1 MARNLTYKQIQAA
14 HEARMWIKEVIV
26 PVIGTGVVLAS
37 IPEVR
42 KTVTETYQRAKWN
55 IQKKFRKRG
64 S

>member
-1 MARNLTYKQIQAA
+1 MTYKQIQAA

-26 PVIGTGVVLAS
+26 PVVTTGVVLSS

-42 KTVTETYQRAKWN
+42 ETVKSGYQKARWK
-55 IQKKFRKRG
+55 IQKKFQKKG

>member
-1 MARNLTYKQIQAA
+1 MTYKQIQAA

-26 PVIGTGVVLAS
+26 PVVTTGVVLGS

-42 KTVTETYQRAKWN
+42 KTVTETYQRVNWN
-55 IQKKFRKRG
+55 IKKKFQKKG